1 MTDDTTADDKPH
13 VRVVAAEIEE
23 DGKYLITQRN
33 PHAVLPLLWE
43 FPGGKVES
51 GESDAAAL
59 ARELFEKMNVHVKV
73 GDLALAI
80 CHEYDKYTL
89 DLLVYKAMIIEG
101 EPKAA
106 AVNDVRWVDA
116 ERLSDYKF
124 PGADQQTVDALLSEY

>member
-13 VRVVAAEIEE
+13 VRVVAAEIEK

-43 FPGGKVES
+43 FPGGKVEP

-59 ARELFEKMNVHVKV
+59 ARELYEKMNVHVKV

-89 DLLVYKAMIIEG
+89 DLLVYKAIIIEG

-116 ERLSDYKF
+116 ESLSDYKF